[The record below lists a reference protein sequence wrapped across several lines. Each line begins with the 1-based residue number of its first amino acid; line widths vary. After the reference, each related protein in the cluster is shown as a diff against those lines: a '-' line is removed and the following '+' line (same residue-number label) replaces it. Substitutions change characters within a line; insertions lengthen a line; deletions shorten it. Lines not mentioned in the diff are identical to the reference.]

1 MRTRK
6 YIPHFATDKTDSL
19 SKGTTSFRSRED
31 DSKDPKHNCPSFG
44 AAHTY
49 PTRYTGDGLSLPTS
63 GSAKEEAA
71 QEAPDCLVKY
81 FSVVWCKASKKKH
94 KKWEGD
100 AILITK
106 GKSVILKDMEGKD
119 IGRGTGYKAKELDG
133 LDEGQTLMVG
143 GKEIEVMSVIS
154 ADDFSS
160 GRCFQAGIGTHDT
173 VPTALSQTN
182 MKPFCKPFKNV
193 CQPSSKDNM
202 LKDSQSCKPRHDPNA
217 PNSLVMPRPNA
228 SHQWAFNKAGL
239 PVVDVVVDP
248 YIANNLRPHQKE
260 GIIFLYEC
268 IMGIRVSG
276 RFGAILADEMG
287 LGKTLQCI
295 ALVWTLLRQGPYGC
309 KPVLK
314 RALIVTPG
322 SLVKNWKKEFQK
334 WLGSERIKVFTVDQD
349 HKVEEFTGSPLYS
362 VMIISYEMLLRSLDQ
377 VQAVEF
383 NLLICD
389 EGHRLKNSTIKT
401 TTALTSLSC
410 ERRII
415 LTGTPIQNDLQE
427 FYALIEF
434 VNPGILGSLSTYRKI
449 YEEPIVRSRE
459 PSATKEEKELGEKR
473 AAELTRLTGLFI
485 LRRTQEVINKFLPPK
500 KESIIF
506 CRPTALQLELYR
518 KLLSSRVITSC
529 LQGRLENS
537 PHLICIGALKKLCNH
552 PCLLLKAIKDKS
564 CDPVSEEHD
573 ESSLYEGVIDVFPQD
588 YTPDTFSETD
598 SGKLQVLV
606 KLLAA
611 IRQPVSTH
619 ELAQQQLI
627 SPVVCHWHVGK
638 PLFIMGVVL
647 VSNYTQTLNIL
658 QETCKRCGYS
668 YTRLDGNTP
677 VSQRQQIVDT
687 FNSKFSPAFIFLLS
701 SKAGGVGLNL
711 VGASHLILY
720 DIDWNPATDIQ
731 AMARVWRDG
740 QKHAVHIYR
749 LLTTGSIEEKIYQR
763 QISKQDLSGAVVDLS
778 KTSEHIH
785 FSIEELKNLFT
796 LHEDSS
802 CVTHDLLECN
812 CMGKIDHQN
821 KTTSTPPPGAHHVIS
836 IHPTKTYLLQPRQ
849 GRDQAAEFL
858 SVLGADLVK
867 VEKYLQQETVIQ
879 ADAAEKL
886 LEFKMTL
893 NNVTMRRTHNS
904 SLHQQQQRWSIPA
917 DGKNLLVQK
926 DSNEY
931 NPQKRYTISP
941 DEYYRRSWSSESSDS
956 VISSESG
963 SNCYRVVLIGEHSV
977 GKSSLA
983 NIFAGVHDSIDSDCE
998 VLGEDTYERTLMV
1011 DGESATI
1018 ILLDMWDNKREGE
1031 WIRDHCMQVG
1041 DAYLIVY
1048 SITDRASF
1056 EKASELRIQLRRAR
1070 QKEDIPIILVGNK
1083 SDLVRCRE
1091 VSVAEGRACA
1101 VVFDCKFI
1109 ETSAAVQH
1117 NVKELFEGIVR
1128 QVRLRRDSKEKNEK
1142 RLALQKRR
1150 ESIPKKARRFW
1161 GKIVAKN
1168 NKNMAFKLKSKSCHD
1183 LSVL

>member
-1 MRTRK
+1 MRRSAAPSQVLGNVAK
-6 YIPHFATDKTDSL
+6 KPRFIPPGKSITVCLKNETKEMDQEIKLKEIDEKEGSTSLLSEIYGQNQNANFTQSVESTGKVKTTKVCFSVKKC
-19 SKGTTSFRSRED
+19 SKVEMKTLNT
-31 DSKDPKHNCPSFG
+31 PK
-44 AAHTY
+44 ADALY
-49 PTRYTGDGLSLPTS
+49 LPTL
-63 GSAKEEAA
+63 GAAKEEAA
-71 QEAPDCLVKY
+71 QEEPDCLAKY

-100 AILITK
+100 AVLITK

-119 IGRGTGYKAKELDG
+119 IGRD
-133 LDEGQTLMVG
+133 
-143 GKEIEVMSVIS
+143 
-154 ADDFSS
+154 
-160 GRCFQAGIGTHDT
+160 
-173 VPTALSQTN
+173 
-182 MKPFCKPFKNV
+182 
-193 CQPSSKDNM
+193 
-202 LKDSQSCKPRHDPNA
+202 
-217 PNSLVMPRPNA
+217 SLVMPKPNA
-228 SHQWAFNKAGL
+228 SHQWMFNKAGL
-239 PVVDVVVDP
+239 PMVDVVVDP

-268 IMGIRVSG
+268 VMGMRVSG

-295 ALVWTLLRQGPYGC
+295 ALVWTLLRQGVYGC

-349 HKVEEFTGSPLYS
+349 HKVEEFIGSPLYS

-377 VQAVEF
+377 IQAIEF

-389 EGHRLKNSTIKT
+389 EGHRLKNSSIKT

-410 ERRII
+410 DRRII

-485 LRRTQEVINKFLPPK
+485 LRRTQEIINKFLPPK

-506 CRPTALQLELYR
+506 CRPTALQLELYQ
-518 KLLSSRVITSC
+518 KLLSSRVIRSC

-552 PCLLLKAIKDKS
+552 PCLLFKAIKEKS
-564 CDPVSEEHD
+564 CDPVSDERD
-573 ESSLYEGVIDVFPQD
+573 ESSLYEGLIDVFPQD
-588 YTPDTFSETD
+588 YTSDTFSETD

-611 IRQPVSTH
+611 IH
-619 ELAQQQLI
+619 ELN
-627 SPVVCHWHVGK
+627 SSER
-638 PLFIMGVVL
+638 VVL

-658 QETCKRCGYS
+658 QETCKRYGYS
-668 YTRLDGNTP
+668 YTRLDGHTP

-740 QKHAVHIYR
+740 QKHTVYIYR

-785 FSIEELKNLFT
+785 FSIEELRNLFT
-796 LHEDSS
+796 LHEDST
-802 CVTHDLLECN
+802 CVTHDLLECD
-812 CMGKIDHQN
+812 CMGKKDHQN
-821 KTTSTPPPGAHHVIS
+821 PSSEKPSVSRSCQLGQNHGKPHSKKPLSMSQLMQWKHFSGQHQTLTDPFLERIKENVSFIFQNVTSPTSTS
-836 IHPTKTYLLQPRQ
+836 
-849 GRDQAAEFL
+849 
-858 SVLGADLVK
+858 
-867 VEKYLQQETVIQ
+867 
-879 ADAAEKL
+879 
-886 LEFKMTL
+886 
-893 NNVTMRRTHNS
+893 
-904 SLHQQQQRWSIPA
+904 
-917 DGKNLLVQK
+917 
-926 DSNEY
+926 
-931 NPQKRYTISP
+931 
-941 DEYYRRSWSSESSDS
+941 
-956 VISSESG
+956 
-963 SNCYRVVLIGEHSV
+963 
-977 GKSSLA
+977 
-983 NIFAGVHDSIDSDCE
+983 
-998 VLGEDTYERTLMV
+998 
-1011 DGESATI
+1011 
-1018 ILLDMWDNKREGE
+1018 
-1031 WIRDHCMQVG
+1031 
-1041 DAYLIVY
+1041 
-1048 SITDRASF
+1048 
-1056 EKASELRIQLRRAR
+1056 
-1070 QKEDIPIILVGNK
+1070 
-1083 SDLVRCRE
+1083 
-1091 VSVAEGRACA
+1091 
-1101 VVFDCKFI
+1101 
-1109 ETSAAVQH
+1109 
-1117 NVKELFEGIVR
+1117 
-1128 QVRLRRDSKEKNEK
+1128 
-1142 RLALQKRR
+1142 
-1150 ESIPKKARRFW
+1150 
-1161 GKIVAKN
+1161 
-1168 NKNMAFKLKSKSCHD
+1168 
-1183 LSVL
+1183 

>member
-1 MRTRK
+1 MRTVQLNMRRSAAPSQVLGNAGK
-6 YIPHFATDKTDSL
+6 KPRFIPPGKCIPVCLKNETKEMDQEMKLKEIDKKEGDASLL
-19 SKGTTSFRSRED
+19 SKINVQKQNENFTQSLESTGKVKTKACFSVD
-31 DSKDPKHNCPSFG
+31 KCSKAEMKMLNVPK
-44 AAHTY
+44 ADALY
-49 PTRYTGDGLSLPTS
+49 LPTS
-63 GSAKEEAA
+63 GTAKEEAA

-100 AILITK
+100 AILMIK

-119 IGRGTGYKAKELDG
+119 IGRGTGYKAKELES

-143 GKEIEVMSVIS
+143 GKEIEVMGVIS

-173 VPTALSQTN
+173 VPTALSETIT
-182 MKPFCKPFKNV
+182 KPFCKPFKNV
-193 CQPSSKDNM
+193 CQPSTKENT

-217 PNSLVMPRPNA
+217 PNSLVMPRPNS
-228 SHQWAFNKAGL
+228 SHQWMFNKAGL

-248 YIANNLRPHQKE
+248 YIANNLRQHQKE

-268 IMGIRVSG
+268 VMGMRVSG

-314 RALIVTPG
+314 RALVVTPG

-349 HKVEEFTGSPLYS
+349 HKVEEFIGSPLYS

-377 VQAVEF
+377 IQAVEF

-459 PSATKEEKELGEKR
+459 PSATEEEKELGVKR
-473 AAELTRLTGLFI
+473 AAELTRLTRLFI

-518 KLLSSRVITSC
+518 KLLSSHVITSC

-537 PHLICIGALKKLCNH
+537 PHLMCIGALKKLCNH
-552 PCLLLKAIKDKS
+552 PCLLFKAIKEKS
-564 CDPVSEEHD
+564 HDPMSEDYD
-573 ESSLYEGVIDVFPQD
+573 ESSLYEGVIDVFPQG
-588 YTPDTFSETD
+588 YTLDTFSETD

-611 IRQPVSTH
+611 IH
-619 ELAQQQLI
+619 ELN
-627 SPVVCHWHVGK
+627 SSER
-638 PLFIMGVVL
+638 VVL
-647 VSNYTQTLNIL
+647 VSNYTQTLNVL
-658 QETCKRCGYS
+658 QGVCKHYGYS
-668 YTRLDGNTP
+668 YTRLDGHTP
-677 VSQRQQIVDT
+677 VSQRQHIVDT

-740 QKHAVHIYR
+740 QKHTVHIYR

-778 KTSEHIH
+778 KTSEHTH

-802 CVTHDLLECN
+802 CVTHDLLECD

-821 KTTSTPPPGAHHVIS
+821 TSSEKPPIS
-836 IHPTKTYLLQPRQ
+836 RSCQLEQNHGKPNSKKPLSMSQLMQWKHFSGQHQTLADP
-849 GRDQAAEFL
+849 FL
-858 SVLGADLVK
+858 ERIKENVSFIF
-867 VEKYLQQETVIQ
+867 Q
-879 ADAAEKL
+879 
-886 LEFKMTL
+886 
-893 NNVTMRRTHNS
+893 NVTNS
-904 SLHQQQQRWSIPA
+904 TSPP
-917 DGKNLLVQK
+917 
-926 DSNEY
+926 NE
-931 NPQKRYTISP
+931 T
-941 DEYYRRSWSSESSDS
+941 
-956 VISSESG
+956 
-963 SNCYRVVLIGEHSV
+963 
-977 GKSSLA
+977 
-983 NIFAGVHDSIDSDCE
+983 
-998 VLGEDTYERTLMV
+998 
-1011 DGESATI
+1011 
-1018 ILLDMWDNKREGE
+1018 
-1031 WIRDHCMQVG
+1031 
-1041 DAYLIVY
+1041 
-1048 SITDRASF
+1048 
-1056 EKASELRIQLRRAR
+1056 
-1070 QKEDIPIILVGNK
+1070 
-1083 SDLVRCRE
+1083 
-1091 VSVAEGRACA
+1091 
-1101 VVFDCKFI
+1101 
-1109 ETSAAVQH
+1109 
-1117 NVKELFEGIVR
+1117 
-1128 QVRLRRDSKEKNEK
+1128 
-1142 RLALQKRR
+1142 
-1150 ESIPKKARRFW
+1150 
-1161 GKIVAKN
+1161 
-1168 NKNMAFKLKSKSCHD
+1168 
-1183 LSVL
+1183 

>member
-1 MRTRK
+1 AL
-6 YIPHFATDKTDSL
+6 YLPAS
-19 SKGTTSFRSRED
+19 GT
-31 DSKDPKHNCPSFG
+31 
-44 AAHTY
+44 
-49 PTRYTGDGLSLPTS
+49 
-63 GSAKEEAA
+63 AKEEAA

-119 IGRGTGYKAKELDG
+119 IGRGTGYKAKELDS

-143 GKEIEVMSVIS
+143 GKEIEVMGVIS

-160 GRCFQAGIGTHDT
+160 GRCFQAGIGTHETDA
-173 VPTALSQTN
+173 TALSQTN
-182 MKPFCKPFKNV
+182 TKPFCKPFKNV
-193 CQPSSKDNM
+193 CQSSPKENT
-202 LKDSQSCKPRHDPNA
+202 LRDSQSCKPRHDPNA
-217 PNSLVMPRPNA
+217 TNALVMPRTNA
-228 SHQWAFNKAGL
+228 SHQWMFNKAGL

-268 IMGIRVSG
+268 VMGMRVSG

-314 RALIVTPG
+314 RALVVTPG

-334 WLGSERIKVFTVDQD
+334 WLGSERIKVFAVDQD
-349 HKVEEFTGSPLYS
+349 HKVEEFISSPLYS
-362 VMIISYEMLLRSLDQ
+362 VMIISYEMLLRSSDQ
-377 VQAVEF
+377 IQAVEF

-459 PSATKEEKELGEKR
+459 PSATEEEKELGEKR

-518 KLLSSRVITSC
+518 KLLGSR
-529 LQGRLENS
+529 E
-537 PHLICIGALKKLCNH
+537 
-552 PCLLLKAIKDKS
+552 KS
-564 CDPVSEEHD
+564 CDPMSEEYD

-588 YTPDTFSETD
+588 YTSDTFCETD

-606 KLLAA
+606 K
-611 IRQPVSTH
+611 
-619 ELAQQQLI
+619 
-627 SPVVCHWHVGK
+627 
-638 PLFIMGVVL
+638 VVL
-647 VSNYTQTLNIL
+647 VSNYTQTLNVL
-658 QETCKRCGYS
+658 QDVCKHYGYS
-668 YTRLDGNTP
+668 YTRLDGHTP
-677 VSQRQQIVDT
+677 VSQRQHIVDT

-778 KTSEHIH
+778 KTSEHTH

-802 CVTHDLLECN
+802 CVTHDLLECD
-812 CMGKIDHQN
+812 CMGKVDHQN
-821 KTTSTPPPGAHHVIS
+821 TPSEKPLIS
-836 IHPTKTYLLQPRQ
+836 RSCQLEQNHGKPNSKKPLSMSQLMQWKHFSGQHQPLA
-849 GRDQAAEFL
+849 DPFL
-858 SVLGADLVK
+858 ERIKENVSFIF
-867 VEKYLQQETVIQ
+867 Q
-879 ADAAEKL
+879 
-886 LEFKMTL
+886 
-893 NNVTMRRTHNS
+893 NVT
-904 SLHQQQQRWSIPA
+904 
-917 DGKNLLVQK
+917 
-926 DSNEY
+926 
-931 NPQKRYTISP
+931 NPTSP
-941 DEYYRRSWSSESSDS
+941 P
-956 VISSESG
+956 
-963 SNCYRVVLIGEHSV
+963 
-977 GKSSLA
+977 
-983 NIFAGVHDSIDSDCE
+983 
-998 VLGEDTYERTLMV
+998 
-1011 DGESATI
+1011 
-1018 ILLDMWDNKREGE
+1018 NK
-1031 WIRDHCMQVG
+1031 
-1041 DAYLIVY
+1041 
-1048 SITDRASF
+1048 T
-1056 EKASELRIQLRRAR
+1056 
-1070 QKEDIPIILVGNK
+1070 
-1083 SDLVRCRE
+1083 
-1091 VSVAEGRACA
+1091 
-1101 VVFDCKFI
+1101 
-1109 ETSAAVQH
+1109 
-1117 NVKELFEGIVR
+1117 
-1128 QVRLRRDSKEKNEK
+1128 
-1142 RLALQKRR
+1142 
-1150 ESIPKKARRFW
+1150 
-1161 GKIVAKN
+1161 
-1168 NKNMAFKLKSKSCHD
+1168 
-1183 LSVL
+1183 

>member
-1 MRTRK
+1 MRRSAAPSQVLGNTAKKPRF
-6 YIPHFATDKTDSL
+6 IPPGKSITVCLKNETEEMDQEMKLKEIDEIEGSASLL
-19 SKGTTSFRSRED
+19 SKEYSQNQNAKCTQSVESAGKVKTAKACFSINKCNKVEMKMVNMPQTD
-31 DSKDPKHNCPSFG
+31 
-44 AAHTY
+44 ALY
-49 PTRYTGDGLSLPTS
+49 LPTS
-63 GSAKEEAA
+63 GTAKEEAVW
-71 QEAPDCLVKY
+71 EEPDCLAKY

-100 AILITK
+100 AVLIAK

-119 IGRGTGYKAKELDG
+119 IGRGTGYKSKELDS
-133 LDEGQTLMVG
+133 LNEGQTLMVG
-143 GKEIEVMSVIS
+143 GKEIEVMGVIS
-154 ADDFSS
+154 PDDFSS

-173 VPTALSQTN
+173 IPTPLSQTN
-182 MKPFCKPFKNV
+182 MKPFCKPFKSV
-193 CQPSSKDNM
+193 SHPSTKENM
-202 LKDSQSCKPRHDPNA
+202 FKDSQSYKPRHDPSA

-228 SHQWAFNKAGL
+228 SHQWTFNKAGL

-248 YIANNLRPHQKE
+248 YVANNLRPHQKE

-268 IMGIRVSG
+268 VMGMRVSG

-295 ALVWTLLRQGPYGC
+295 ALVWTLLRQGVYGC

-349 HKVEEFTGSPLYS
+349 HKVEEFISSPLYS
-362 VMIISYEMLLRSLDQ
+362 VLIISYEMLLRSLDQ
-377 VQAVEF
+377 IQPIEF

-389 EGHRLKNSTIKT
+389 EGHRLKNSSIKT

-410 ERRII
+410 EKRII

-434 VNPGILGSLSTYRKI
+434 VNPGILGSSSTYRKI

-518 KLLSSRVITSC
+518 KLLSSQVIRSC

-552 PCLLLKAIKDKS
+552 PCLLFKSIKEKS
-564 CDPVSEEHD
+564 CDPVSDEH
-573 ESSLYEGVIDVFPQD
+573 ESNLYEGLIDIFPQD
-588 YTPDTFSETD
+588 YTSDTFSERD

-606 KLLAA
+606 ELLAA
-611 IRQPVSTH
+611 IR
-619 ELAQQQLI
+619 ELSSSERQ
-627 SPVVCHWHVGK
+627 V
-638 PLFIMGVVL
+638 VVL

-658 QETCKRCGYS
+658 QEMCKHYGYS
-668 YTRLDGNTP
+668 YTRLDGHTP
-677 VSQRQQIVDT
+677 VSKRQQIVDT
-687 FNSKFSPAFIFLLS
+687 FNSKFSPASIFLLS

-740 QKHAVHIYR
+740 QKHTVHIYR

-785 FSIEELKNLFT
+785 FSIEELRNLFT

-802 CVTHDLLECN
+802 CITHDLLECD
-812 CMGKIDHQN
+812 CMGKKDHQN
-821 KTTSTPPPGAHHVIS
+821 LSSEKTSV
-836 IHPTKTYLLQPRQ
+836 PRSCQ
-849 GRDQAAEFL
+849 LGQNHGKPDSKKPLSMSQLMQWKHFSGQHQALADPFL
-858 SVLGADLVK
+858 ERIKENVSFIF
-867 VEKYLQQETVIQ
+867 Q
-879 ADAAEKL
+879 
-886 LEFKMTL
+886 
-893 NNVTMRRTHNS
+893 NVT
-904 SLHQQQQRWSIPA
+904 
-917 DGKNLLVQK
+917 
-926 DSNEY
+926 
-931 NPQKRYTISP
+931 SP
-941 DEYYRRSWSSESSDS
+941 
-956 VISSESG
+956 
-963 SNCYRVVLIGEHSV
+963 
-977 GKSSLA
+977 
-983 NIFAGVHDSIDSDCE
+983 
-998 VLGEDTYERTLMV
+998 
-1011 DGESATI
+1011 
-1018 ILLDMWDNKREGE
+1018 
-1031 WIRDHCMQVG
+1031 
-1041 DAYLIVY
+1041 
-1048 SITDRASF
+1048 
-1056 EKASELRIQLRRAR
+1056 
-1070 QKEDIPIILVGNK
+1070 
-1083 SDLVRCRE
+1083 
-1091 VSVAEGRACA
+1091 
-1101 VVFDCKFI
+1101 
-1109 ETSAAVQH
+1109 TSA
-1117 NVKELFEGIVR
+1117 
-1128 QVRLRRDSKEKNEK
+1128 
-1142 RLALQKRR
+1142 
-1150 ESIPKKARRFW
+1150 
-1161 GKIVAKN
+1161 
-1168 NKNMAFKLKSKSCHD
+1168 
-1183 LSVL
+1183 

>member
-1 MRTRK
+1 MQEVDPTEKLPAFGRLDSAAVRALQLNMRRSAAPSQVLGNVTKKPRF
-6 YIPHFATDKTDSL
+6 IPPAKSITVCIKNETKEMDQEMKVKEIDEKEGSASLLSEVCGQNQNTNFTQCVESAGKVKTTKACFSIKKC
-19 SKGTTSFRSRED
+19 SKVEMKTLDT
-31 DSKDPKHNCPSFG
+31 PK
-44 AAHTY
+44 ADALY
-49 PTRYTGDGLSLPTS
+49 LPTS
-63 GSAKEEAA
+63 GTAKEEAA
-71 QEAPDCLVKY
+71 QEEPGCLAKY

-100 AILITK
+100 AVLITK

-119 IGRGTGYKAKELDG
+119 IGRGTGYKSKELDS
-133 LDEGQTLMVG
+133 LEEGQTLMVG
-143 GKEIEVMSVIS
+143 GKEIEVMGVIS

-160 GRCFQAGIGTHDT
+160 GRCFQAGIGTHET
-173 VPTALSQTN
+173 IPTQTN
-182 MKPFCKPFKNV
+182 AKPFY
-193 CQPSSKDNM
+193 
-202 LKDSQSCKPRHDPNA
+202 
-217 PNSLVMPRPNA
+217 SLVMPRPNA
-228 SHQWAFNKAGL
+228 SHQWTFNKAGL
-239 PVVDVVVDP
+239 PMVDVVVDP

-268 IMGIRVSG
+268 VMGMRVNG

-295 ALVWTLLRQGPYGC
+295 ALVWTLLRQGVYGC

-349 HKVEEFTGSPLYS
+349 HKVEEFIGSPLYS
-362 VMIISYEMLLRSLDQ
+362 VLIISYEMLLRSLDQ
-377 VQAVEF
+377 IQAIEF

-389 EGHRLKNSTIKT
+389 EGHRLKNSSIKT

-459 PSATKEEKELGEKR
+459 PSASKEEKELGEKR

-500 KESIIF
+500 KENIIF
-506 CRPTALQLELYR
+506 CQPAALQLELYR
-518 KLLSSRVITSC
+518 KLLSSQVIRSC

-552 PCLLLKAIKDKS
+552 PCLLFKAIKEKS
-564 CDPVSEEHD
+564 CDPVSDEHD
-573 ESSLYEGVIDVFPQD
+573 ESSLYEGVIDVFPHD
-588 YTPDTFSETD
+588 YTSDAFSETD

-611 IRQPVSTH
+611 IH
-619 ELAQQQLI
+619 ELN
-627 SPVVCHWHVGK
+627 SSER
-638 PLFIMGVVL
+638 VVL

-658 QETCKRCGYS
+658 QETCKRYGYS
-668 YTRLDGNTP
+668 YTRLDGHTP

-740 QKHAVHIYR
+740 QKHTVYIYR

-785 FSIEELKNLFT
+785 FSIEELRNLFT

-802 CVTHDLLECN
+802 CVTHDLLECD
-812 CMGKIDHQN
+812 CMGKKDHQN
-821 KTTSTPPPGAHHVIS
+821 FSSGEPSVSRSCQLGQNHGKPNSKKPLSMSQLMQWKHFSGQHWTLADP
-836 IHPTKTYLLQPRQ
+836 
-849 GRDQAAEFL
+849 FL
-858 SVLGADLVK
+858 ERIKENVSFVF
-867 VEKYLQQETVIQ
+867 Q
-879 ADAAEKL
+879 
-886 LEFKMTL
+886 
-893 NNVTMRRTHNS
+893 NVT
-904 SLHQQQQRWSIPA
+904 
-917 DGKNLLVQK
+917 
-926 DSNEY
+926 
-931 NPQKRYTISP
+931 SP
-941 DEYYRRSWSSESSDS
+941 
-956 VISSESG
+956 
-963 SNCYRVVLIGEHSV
+963 
-977 GKSSLA
+977 
-983 NIFAGVHDSIDSDCE
+983 
-998 VLGEDTYERTLMV
+998 
-1011 DGESATI
+1011 
-1018 ILLDMWDNKREGE
+1018 
-1031 WIRDHCMQVG
+1031 
-1041 DAYLIVY
+1041 
-1048 SITDRASF
+1048 
-1056 EKASELRIQLRRAR
+1056 
-1070 QKEDIPIILVGNK
+1070 
-1083 SDLVRCRE
+1083 
-1091 VSVAEGRACA
+1091 
-1101 VVFDCKFI
+1101 
-1109 ETSAAVQH
+1109 TS
-1117 NVKELFEGIVR
+1117 
-1128 QVRLRRDSKEKNEK
+1128 
-1142 RLALQKRR
+1142 
-1150 ESIPKKARRFW
+1150 PT
-1161 GKIVAKN
+1161 
-1168 NKNMAFKLKSKSCHD
+1168 
-1183 LSVL
+1183 

>member
-1 MRTRK
+1 MRRSAAPSQVLGNAAKKPKFTPPGKSVAVCPKNETKEMDQEMKLKERDEK
-6 YIPHFATDKTDSL
+6 EGSASLLSKLYVQNQNENFTQSVESTGQVKTKATFNTDKCSKVEMKSL
-19 SKGTTSFRSRED
+19 NV
-31 DSKDPKHNCPSFG
+31 PK
-44 AAHTY
+44 A
-49 PTRYTGDGLSLPTS
+49 DGLSLPTS
-63 GSAKEEAA
+63 GNAKEEAA
-71 QEAPDCLVKY
+71 QEAPDCLAKY

-119 IGRGTGYKAKELDG
+119 IGRD
-133 LDEGQTLMVG
+133 
-143 GKEIEVMSVIS
+143 
-154 ADDFSS
+154 
-160 GRCFQAGIGTHDT
+160 
-173 VPTALSQTN
+173 
-182 MKPFCKPFKNV
+182 
-193 CQPSSKDNM
+193 
-202 LKDSQSCKPRHDPNA
+202 
-217 PNSLVMPRPNA
+217 SLVMPRPNA
-228 SHQWAFNKAGL
+228 SHQWAFNKSGL

-459 PSATKEEKELGEKR
+459 PSAAKEEKELGEKR

-611 IRQPVSTH
+611 IR
-619 ELAQQQLI
+619 ELN
-627 SPVVCHWHVGK
+627 SSER
-638 PLFIMGVVL
+638 VVL
-647 VSNYTQTLNIL
+647 VSNYTQTLNVL

-668 YTRLDGNTP
+668 YTRLDGNAP

-740 QKHAVHIYR
+740 QKHTVHIYR

-821 KTTSTPPPGAHHVIS
+821 TSSEKPSVSRSCQLGQNHGKPDSKKPLSMSQLMQWKHFSGQCQIF
-836 IHPTKTYLLQPRQ
+836 PDP
-849 GRDQAAEFL
+849 FL
-858 SVLGADLVK
+858 ERIKENVSFIF
-867 VEKYLQQETVIQ
+867 Q
-879 ADAAEKL
+879 
-886 LEFKMTL
+886 
-893 NNVTMRRTHNS
+893 NVTNS
-904 SLHQQQQRWSIPA
+904 
-917 DGKNLLVQK
+917 
-926 DSNEY
+926 
-931 NPQKRYTISP
+931 TSP
-941 DEYYRRSWSSESSDS
+941 P
-956 VISSESG
+956 
-963 SNCYRVVLIGEHSV
+963 
-977 GKSSLA
+977 
-983 NIFAGVHDSIDSDCE
+983 
-998 VLGEDTYERTLMV
+998 
-1011 DGESATI
+1011 
-1018 ILLDMWDNKREGE
+1018 NK
-1031 WIRDHCMQVG
+1031 
-1041 DAYLIVY
+1041 
-1048 SITDRASF
+1048 T
-1056 EKASELRIQLRRAR
+1056 
-1070 QKEDIPIILVGNK
+1070 
-1083 SDLVRCRE
+1083 
-1091 VSVAEGRACA
+1091 
-1101 VVFDCKFI
+1101 
-1109 ETSAAVQH
+1109 
-1117 NVKELFEGIVR
+1117 
-1128 QVRLRRDSKEKNEK
+1128 
-1142 RLALQKRR
+1142 
-1150 ESIPKKARRFW
+1150 
-1161 GKIVAKN
+1161 
-1168 NKNMAFKLKSKSCHD
+1168 
-1183 LSVL
+1183 